1 MKKKYI
7 AFVVIIVAVL
17 VTVGVIYSKPQSETA
32 YLKKNVKELKL
43 DKPEDY
49 SDLKVIS
56 NSIKDKEIIIT
67 GEAHG
72 VKQNTD
78 IQFKFLNY
86 LIDNWDLKYYVTE
99 TGYSEAMMLNEYLAT
114 GNEEILEETFKDWSA
129 SRATKE
135 DFSMIKKLYEKN
147 KNLPEDKKITILG
160 IDSAAMSEGH
170 IKKYMNIII
179 GKVGALPE
187 ELKVFENNLN
197 KLDLIG
203 VNTTMFYLKK
213 EEIQEKKKTILDIVN
228 DMEKHIKDNRE
239 LYEKTFKED
248 LFNIEFILENIKD
261 LQTLP
266 KTFGNKPDIRV
277 DLEQLNERDNY
288 SYKNLKKLSE
298 RYPKGKY
305 YFHFGSAHTF
315 LKEVGDFKS
324 IASRLESDENFKDKI
339 YSLKIYYGPGTTIGD
354 MNTEKPFYSD
364 IPTELEKQLQTVKGE
379 FGDLIIDLNNRR
391 SPIKNT
397 LNLNYVQVNRRDA
410 LKPDSNTKTTDYFQG
425 IIIVKNPKGGTA
437 YEGFLGQ

>member
-17 VTVGVIYSKPQSETA
+17 VAAGVIFSKPQSETA
-32 YLKKNVKELKL
+32 YLKKNTKELKL

-56 NSIKDKEIIIT
+56 NSIEDKEIIFT
-67 GEAHG
+67 GEGHG

-86 LIDNWDLKYYVTE
+86 LIDNWDLRYYVIE

-114 GNEEILEETFKDWSA
+114 GNEEILKETFQEWSA
-129 SRATKE
+129 FRATKE

-147 KNLPEDKKITILG
+147 KNLPEGKKVTILG
-160 IDSAAMSEGH
+160 IDSASMSEGH

-179 GKVGALPE
+179 GKVGTLPE

-197 KLDLIG
+197 KLDLVG
-203 VNTTMFYLKK
+203 VNTTKFHLKK
-213 EEIQEKKKTILDIVN
+213 EEIQEKKKTILEIVN
-228 DMEKHIKDNRE
+228 DMENHIKDNRE
-239 LYEKTFKED
+239 LYEKSFKED

-266 KTFGNKPDIRV
+266 KTFGSQPDIRT
-277 DLEQLNERDNY
+277 DFELLSMRENY
-288 SYKNLKKLSE
+288 TYKNFKKLCDH
-298 RYPKGKY
+298 YPKGKY
-305 YFHFGSAHTF
+305 YFHFGGKHSV
-315 LKEVGDFKS
+315 LKEIWGLEN
-324 IASRLESDENFKDKI
+324 IAIKLQKDDTFKDKI
-339 YSLKIYYGPGTTIGD
+339 YAIRTYYGVGTSMGA
-354 MNTEKPFYSD
+354 EVEQPVYSN

-397 LNLNYVQVNRRDA
+397 LNLNYFEPAEREV
-410 LKPDSNTKTTDYFQG
+410 LKPDSDTKTTDYFQG
-425 IIIVKNPKGGTA
+425 IIIIKNPKGGTA
-437 YEGFLGQ
+437 YSVFPD